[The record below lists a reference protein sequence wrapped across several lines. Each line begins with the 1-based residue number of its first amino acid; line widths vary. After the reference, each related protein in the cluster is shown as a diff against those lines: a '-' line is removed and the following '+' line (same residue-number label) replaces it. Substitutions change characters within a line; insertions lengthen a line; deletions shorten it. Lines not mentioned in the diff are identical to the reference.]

1 MAKNRHPYK
10 IREWLEELTNTYCT
24 SSSHDALSH
33 LTKSPYHL
41 IVIEVGTLKERTH
54 QLIQIIRKITK
65 IPILVIMRGDKE
77 KSISYVESGADM
89 AVKEASSREDILSYV
104 YALTRRYLS
113 WSENNKKTDDI
124 LQIGPLMLDKESRK
138 MFWDSNEIYLSKHEF
153 DLLYLLA
160 LAPNRVYTFEQIYET
175 VWCEHPHG
183 DIKNILWCAVR
194 RLRKKMRKKDPRA
207 GDIIKS
213 VRNVGYYLDPIK
225 EENT

>member
-1 MAKNRHPYK
+1 MAKNRNPYE

-33 LTKSPYHL
+33 LTKFPYHL

-77 KSISYVESGADM
+77 KSFSYVESGADM

-113 WSENNKKTDDI
+113 WSENNKKTDNI
-124 LQIGPLMLDKESRK
+124 LQ
-138 MFWDSNEIYLSKHEF
+138 Y
-153 DLLYLLA
+153 
-160 LAPNRVYTFEQIYET
+160 
-175 VWCEHPHG
+175 
-183 DIKNILWCAVR
+183 
-194 RLRKKMRKKDPRA
+194 PRA

>member
-10 IREWLEELTNTYCT
+10 IREWLKELTNTYCT

-33 LTKSPYHL
+33 LTKFPYHL

-77 KSISYVESGADM
+77 KSFSYVESGADM

-113 WSENNKKTDDI
+113 WSENNKKTDNI

-160 LAPNRVYTFEQIYET
+160 LAPNRVYTFKQIYET

-183 DIKNILWCAVR
+183 DIKNILWCVVR
-194 RLRKKMRKKDPRA
+194 RLRKKMRKKEPRA